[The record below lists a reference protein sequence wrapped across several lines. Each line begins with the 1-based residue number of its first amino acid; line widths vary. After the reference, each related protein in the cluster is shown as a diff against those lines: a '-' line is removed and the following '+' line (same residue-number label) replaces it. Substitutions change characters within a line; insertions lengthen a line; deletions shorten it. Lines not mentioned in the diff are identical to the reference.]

1 MQWLDYLWR
10 DNPLAPA
17 STTKNALAEFSFA
30 RIMERMSLTEDE
42 KRNISQKDFL
52 ACFIKEKAKDN
63 TLPDL

>member
-1 MQWLDYLWR
+1 M
-10 DNPLAPA
+10 PA
-17 STTKNALAEFSFA
+17 STMKNALAEFSFA

-63 TLPDL
+63 TLPDM